1 MQILRHHIH
10 KELQIAV
17 VSTWPSSKGQLKVN
31 IALVRDF
38 DAENISVTLKH
49 DTCIFLTNIMI
60 TKQV

>member
-38 DAENISVTLKH
+38 DAENISVT
-49 DTCIFLTNIMI
+49 CIFLTNIMI